1 MTALINFVVIVLMGY
16 MFKKLFP
23 KNTGE
28 ILSTLIVNFTLPMTV
43 FIGISSSKVLLSD
56 LYFILIGFLGCLLTF
71 FGGKILVNL
80 LNIEDKNVSTVI
92 LLSFCGLN
100 IGLFMYPLAEM
111 LWGIN
116 AITYFAL
123 YDLGNS
129 IILYGIGKSVAEGK
143 KGGFRILD
151 LLKFPPF
158 IALILGL
165 VFNLFGVTLPDLI
178 MSPIKIIKDA
188 NNFLI
193 MFLVGFYFSV
203 STIKKHSK
211 ILTIT
216 LSTKY
221 LIGLAI
227 SLLTL
232 LIPVRNQLERVSL
245 FISPMLPTAM
255 MVIVYSIE
263 NNYDSELASSI
274 VSLTAIISFILVF
287 LASAMFNFGI

>member
-1 MTALINFVVIVLMGY
+1 MAALINFVVIVALGY
-16 MFKKLFP
+16 LSKRFFP

-43 FIGISSSKVLLSD
+43 FIGISSSRVLISD

-71 FGGKILVNL
+71 FGGNL
-80 LNIEDKNVSTVI
+80 LVKFLDIEDEDVSTVI

-111 LWGIN
+111 LWGLN
-116 AITYFAL
+116 SITYFAL

-129 IILYGIGKSVAEGK
+129 IVLYGIGKSVAEGK
-143 KGGFRILD
+143 KGGFKILD

-158 IALILGL
+158 IALIIGL
-165 VFNLFGVTLPDLI
+165 IFSITGFTLPDLVI
-178 MSPIKIIKDA
+178 SPIRVIKEA

-193 MFLVGFYFSV
+193 MFLVGFYLDL

-211 ILTIT
+211 LLTI
-216 LSTKY
+216 SVGAKY
-221 LIGLAI
+221 LIGFCI
-227 SLLTL
+227 SLITL
-232 LIPVRNQLERVSL
+232 LIPVRNQLERMSL
-245 FISPMLPTAM
+245 FISPLLPTAM
-255 MVIVYSIE
+255 MIIVYSIK

-274 VSLTAIISFILVF
+274 VSLTAIISFIIVF
-287 LASAMFNFGI
+287 LVTAIFNFGI